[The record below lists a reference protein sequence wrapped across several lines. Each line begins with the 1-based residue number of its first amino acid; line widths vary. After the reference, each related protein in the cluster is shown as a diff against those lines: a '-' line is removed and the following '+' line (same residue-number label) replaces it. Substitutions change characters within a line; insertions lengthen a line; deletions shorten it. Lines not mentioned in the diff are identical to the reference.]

1 MKKAVSNE
9 LSLGGGLKSVIVVH
23 FFLKVTTKEG
33 ERNAF
38 VSCSCNIA
46 KLVLRYMAS
55 RYFNCTSFIS
65 LLNALRVSHY
75 VFA

>member
-1 MKKAVSNE
+1 
-9 LSLGGGLKSVIVVH
+9 
-23 FFLKVTTKEG
+23 
-33 ERNAF
+33 

-55 RYFNCTSFIS
+55 RYFNCTSFIC
-65 LLNALRVSHY
+65 LLNAPRVSHD